1 VIVNTVQSAAV
12 VASRMREASQSV
24 LHLSTALA
32 PVHRDR
38 IVEKIKE
45 QLKNKDDDDWTL
57 VATSC
62 VEAGMD
68 FSFRVGF
75 RESCSTASL
84 IQVSGRVSRAAE
96 HSEAVVW
103 DFRVLDAL
111 LSQHPGFTVSRRV
124 LDNLFDNNL
133 IGMESPSEL
142 AKEAMRLELT
152 EGGREEAGRICEQE
166 SGMEY
171 PDVYRRC
178 QVIQSDT
185 RTVIIDNDLVKTLR
199 DKQRVSHRELLRK
212 SVQIW
217 SSKVIKLP
225 ITPLFSNKTNHVDS
239 NALYVWDADYDPE
252 FLGYMAGVLPIL
264 HGLQD
269 GCFLA

>member
-1 VIVNTVQSAAV
+1 
-12 VASRMREASQSV
+12 
-24 LHLSTALA
+24 
-32 PVHRDR
+32 
-38 IVEKIKE
+38 
-45 QLKNKDDDDWTL
+45 
-57 VATSC
+57 
-62 VEAGMD
+62 
-68 FSFRVGF
+68 
-75 RESCSTASL
+75 
-84 IQVSGRVSRAAE
+84 
-96 HSEAVVW
+96 
-103 DFRVLDAL
+103 
-111 LSQHPGFTVSRRV
+111 
-124 LDNLFDNNL
+124 
-133 IGMESPSEL
+133 
-142 AKEAMRLELT
+142 MRLELT
-152 EGGREEAGRICEQE
+152 EGGIEEAGRICEQE

-171 PDVYRRC
+171 PDVSRRC

-225 ITPLFSNKTNHVDS
+225 IAPLFSNEANHVDS

-264 HGLQD
+264 DGLQD